1 MQRNSVHVKVV
12 PTISDGDCLFAAC
25 AMGLEGRAMEY
36 AEQRIAARKFR
47 NATVQFMRTSTEFQ
61 DLISSFP
68 REEGV
73 IQIGDPRDAAKDR
86 DEQTKVLA
94 IIGNNPIALAV
105 FRKARVGSNA
115 NQSFQSMLAAYT
127 TIMAIPGVWARH
139 TEVIAIS
146 MMTQRHIIMKIA
158 NEVPTQFRVNTRRNA
173 NVTLVEAGTTSS
185 YPLYPLY
192 IHYNGINHY
201 QALLPIPMQNTRPQP
216 QAQRPQRPPQLQAQR
231 PPQPQAQIRPPGAP
245 GGGSV
250 FDVSDW
256 SAPVYVVASA
266 FSMACS
272 ILARLART

>member
-1 MQRNSVHVKVV
+1 MYMQRNSVPVKVI

-25 AMGLEGRAMEY
+25 AMGLEGRSMEY
-36 AEQRIAARKFR
+36 AEQRSAARKFR
-47 NATVQFMRTSTEFQ
+47 NATVHFMRTSTEFQ
-61 DLISSFP
+61 ELISSFP

-73 IQIGDPRDAAKDR
+73 IQIGDPRDAYKDE
-86 DEQTKVLA
+86 DEQSKVLA

-115 NQSFQSMLAAYT
+115 NQSFKSMLAAYT

-146 MMTQRHIIMKIA
+146 MMTQRHIIVKIA
-158 NEVPTQFRVNTRRNA
+158 NEVPTQFRVNIRNA
-173 NVTLVEAGTTSS
+173 NVTLVEAGTPSS
-185 YPLYPLY
+185 DPFY

-201 QALLPIPMQNTRPQP
+201 QALLLPIPMQQNTRLQPQP
-216 QAQRPQRPPQLQAQR
+216 QPQRPPQL
-231 PPQPQAQIRPPGAP
+231 PQPQRPPPGAP

-250 FDVSDW
+250 FDVSEW

-266 FSMACS
+266 VSMACS